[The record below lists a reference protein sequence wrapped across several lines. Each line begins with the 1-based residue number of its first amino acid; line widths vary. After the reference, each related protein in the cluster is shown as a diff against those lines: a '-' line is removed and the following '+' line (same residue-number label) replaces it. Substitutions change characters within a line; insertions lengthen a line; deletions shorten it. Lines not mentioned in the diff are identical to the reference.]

1 MQARCQLAHS
11 SAGCCPP
18 AADCLQVSSLRRL
31 ISHHHALCR
40 AMPQGMDQPAAGVGA
55 AGDNLVGAL
64 LSTIDFS
71 EPMSFDG
78 EEKTE

>member
-1 MQARCQLAHS
+1 MQPARAATLLHH
-11 SAGCCPP
+11 CPRIGMP
-18 AADCLQVSSLRRL
+18 VPYVALSRPRRPV
-31 ISHHHALCR
+31 HCF
-40 AMPQGMDQPAAGVGA
+40 PQGMDQPAAGAQGEES
-55 AGDNLVGAL
+55 LVAAL